1 MKSSAASDVYKRQT
15 QTCDL
20 HVMTRYCEGGQAAAN
35 EFCAQAK
42 GNTVTEKGLVKMSDS
57 LKELYEM
64 AGLDYSKFMYTE
76 GTDKVGCTVHTKQS
90 VAVPTEPPK
99 PTNPTEATKPPET
112 GGGE

>member
-1 MKSSAASDVYKRQT
+1 
-15 QTCDL
+15 
-20 HVMTRYCEGGQAAAN
+20 MTPWYCEGGQAAAN

-76 GTDKVGCTVHTKQS
+76 GTDKVGRTVHTKQS
-90 VAVPTEPPK
+90 VAVPTERPNPPIPPK
-99 PTNPTEATKPPET
+99 PRNRRET